1 MTVKEA
7 LTNKGWDASQIDA
20 YTSGYLIGSI
30 MGALEYGEMVNP
42 TFKSLADTVI
52 ETIDHDTEWG
62 QTYLTKLYQLA
73 ESRNVKLKVS

>member
-30 MGALEYGEMVNP
+30 MGALEYGEMINP
-42 TFKSLADTVI
+42 TFKSLAESVI
-52 ETIDHDTEWG
+52 DTIDRNTEWG
-62 QTYLTKLYQLA
+62 QKYLTKLYQLA